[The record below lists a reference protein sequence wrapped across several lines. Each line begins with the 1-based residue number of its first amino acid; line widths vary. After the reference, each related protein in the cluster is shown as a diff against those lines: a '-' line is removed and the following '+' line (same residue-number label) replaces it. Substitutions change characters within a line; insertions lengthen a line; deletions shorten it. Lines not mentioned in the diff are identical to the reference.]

1 MSKQERP
8 NPYEYLKMQGVSISV
23 SEDDV
28 KHNLNVTE
36 NNKETA
42 IIITRKSG
50 EYWYG
55 GFIFYW
61 HHGGVSSK
69 QPKPENGVFKT
80 EREARLYYLGYLSL
94 FLDYYIE
101 DTKIAITAA
110 LHKFQQTTL
119 F

>member
-1 MSKQERP
+1 MSKQELP
-8 NPYEYLKMQGVSISV
+8 NPYEYLKLLGVSISA

-28 KHNLNVTE
+28 QHNLSVSE

-42 IIITRKSG
+42 IILTRKSG

-61 HHGGVSSK
+61 YHGAVSNK
-69 QPKPENGVFKT
+69 PPTPENGVFKT
-80 EREARLYYLGYLSL
+80 ERAARLYYLGYLSL
-94 FLDYYIE
+94 FMNYYIE
-101 DTKIAITAA
+101 DTKNAITAA
-110 LHKFQQTTL
+110 LHKYQQSTL